1 MRLVVNKN
9 SKYEKNYNIF
19 QMQKQFKKTQNKTNK
34 KNCVGETFSVSIIF
48 ISLTFSHSAQPNSIP
63 IHNWTII
70 YDMIYYLLFLYG
82 DKILNAIVI

>member
-19 QMQKQFKKTQNKTNK
+19 QMQKQFKKPQNKTNK

-48 ISLTFSHSAQPNSIP
+48 ISLTFSHSAQPNSVP
-63 IHNWTII
+63 IHSWTII

>member
-9 SKYEKNYNIF
+9 SKYEKNYSSF
-19 QMQKQFKKTQNKTNK
+19 QMQKQFKKPQNKQT

-48 ISLTFSHSAQPNSIP
+48 IPLTFSHSAQPNSVP
-63 IHNWTII
+63 THSWTII
-70 YDMIYYLLFLYG
+70 YDIIYYLLFLYG